1 MVVLL
6 FLQFLISSGDFE
18 TPSDGRRKNLL
29 LQLEMTAPK
38 CKIHGKKLK
47 KKNVKVLFVLFFPM
61 FIFLKMMFSQNDETV
76 VLEFLDLHK

>member
-1 MVVLL
+1 MVILP

-38 CKIHGKKLK
+38 CKIHGKKLF
-47 KKNVKVLFVLFFPM
+47 LCFVLFFPM

>member
-1 MVVLL
+1 MVILL

-38 CKIHGKKLK
+38 CKIHGKKCK
-47 KKNVKVLFVLFFPM
+47 STVCAFFSYVY
-61 FIFLKMMFSQNDETV
+61 IFENDVFSE
-76 VLEFLDLHK
+76 

>member
-1 MVVLL
+1 MVILP

-47 KKNVKVLFVLFFPM
+47 KKM
-61 FIFLKMMFSQNDETV
+61 
-76 VLEFLDLHK
+76 

>member
-1 MVVLL
+1 MVILL
-6 FLQFLISSGDFE
+6 FLQFLISSGNFE

-47 KKNVKVLFVLFFPM
+47 KKCKSTVCAFFSYVY
-61 FIFLKMMFSQNDETV
+61 IFENDVFSE
-76 VLEFLDLHK
+76 